1 MLNPSKPKLNP
12 SKLKEQLQFSHQLLL
27 MQFSGLGNYFAKK
40 QRRQAFI
47 IKMMYAFIYPFNSGI
62 VIYAGLMTFS
72 VVVTNVTGL
81 LPQIA
86 EDLYEG
92 RINTA
97 GSIFLWLF
105 AFFLGGFFAGFCVER
120 EKLRKWRYLHLL
132 PLLVVAIIYFIV
144 GSAGERAE
152 ELHLIAFP
160 GLVLFS
166 IGIQNAMVSLT
177 TSSLIKASQMTGVV
191 NELGVDI
198 AEIFHS
204 EGEKRRLIQRE
215 ALLRVVVMTSFLL
228 GALFSVALF
237 PMLKTHIFFYP
248 AGIILAVMAH
258 DVWRF

>member
-1 MLNPSKPKLNP
+1 
-12 SKLKEQLQFSHQLLL
+12 
-27 MQFSGLGNYFAKK
+27 MQFSDFGNFLVKK
-40 QRRQAFI
+40 QRRQAFS
-47 IKMMYAFIYPFNSGI
+47 IKMLYAFVYPFNSGI

-86 EDLYEG
+86 KDLYEG
-92 RINTA
+92 RLNTA

-105 AFFLGGFFAGFCVER
+105 AFFMGGFVAGWCVER
-120 EKLRKWRYLHLL
+120 EKLRKWRYFHLL
-132 PLLVVAIIYFIV
+132 PLLIVASIFFLV
-144 GSAGERAE
+144 GNSGEHAE
-152 ELHLIAFP
+152 GLHLIAFP

-215 ALLRVVVMTSFLL
+215 AMLRVIVMVSFLL
-228 GALFSVALF
+228 GALFSVAMF
-237 PMLKTHIFFYP
+237 PGLQTRIFFFP
-248 AGIILAVMAH
+248 AGIIGLVMVH
-258 DVWRF
+258 DIWRF